1 MRRSN
6 EKKKQNQGEVM
17 TKQEAVALFLKRV
30 DVRGLIVEDLLDKVL
45 EAALDKLVADTA
57 NPVDNMLKDALY
69 PVIKKELIT
78 QLDAFMAKL
87 KE

>member
-1 MRRSN
+1 
-6 EKKKQNQGEVM
+6 M

-78 QLDAFMAKL
+78 QLDALMAKL